1 MRLQMNEM
9 SNEIENL
16 KIILRQNE
24 DQLMKQKITIDEL
37 SEKIVL
43 I

>member
-1 MRLQMNEM
+1 MNEM

>member
-1 MRLQMNEM
+1 MRVQMNEM
-9 SNEIENL
+9 SNEIEHL
-16 KIILRQNE
+16 KIILRKNE
-24 DQLMKQKITIDEL
+24 DQLIKQKITIDEL

>member
-1 MRLQMNEM
+1 MRLQMSEM
-9 SNEIENL
+9 SNEIEHL
-16 KIILRQNE
+16 KIILRKNE
-24 DQLMKQKITIDEL
+24 DQLIKQKITIDEL